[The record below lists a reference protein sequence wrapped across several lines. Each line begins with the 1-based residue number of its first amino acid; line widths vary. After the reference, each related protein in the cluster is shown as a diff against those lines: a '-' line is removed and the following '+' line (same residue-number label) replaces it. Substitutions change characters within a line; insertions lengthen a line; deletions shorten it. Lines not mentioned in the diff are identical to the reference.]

1 MEKAAWR
8 LAETGSA
15 MLCRVLAAA
24 LLGALALAAAAQSYP
39 NRPVRLIIP
48 FPPGGSN
55 DVVGRIVGVQL
66 AARLGQSVVM
76 ENRGGGGGTLGINA
90 AAKSPADGYTLLL
103 VSVGYP
109 MSIALGQMP
118 RESVQWFAP
127 IAALGTGPSILVVP
141 AAIPAHTLGDLVQ
154 LAKQKP
160 GALNAGSAGPGSFQH
175 LATELFRLQAGIDV
189 VIVQYK
195 GGGPALTDTM
205 ANIVQMNVGSVIQNL
220 PHVRSGKLRALGI
233 GGPRRIAAA
242 PEIPTFAEAGL
253 PGAEAA
259 NWWGLVAPAGTPQAA
274 LDKVR
279 IEVAGLL
286 DAEDTRKRFELEG
299 AEVLRMQPAEFGAHI
314 VAETAKWSQVVKQA
328 NIRVE

>member
-66 AARLGQSVVM
+66 AARLGQSVVI

-279 IEVAGLL
+279 TEVAGLL